1 MGICSVVAVC
11 VGEDFQG
18 MGSETI
24 AGDLRK
30 RCMFS
35 SASEGRF

>member
-18 MGSETI
+18 MGWETI
-24 AGDLRK
+24 PGDLRK
-30 RCMFS
+30 SSVFS
-35 SASEGRF
+35 SAS